1 MDNVFARSSAG
12 RGLLSSKDLRDPKVR
27 LLLMGGR
34 VLLWAAALVTMAP
47 IAWMVL
53 SSFRTASEL
62 YAVPQAYWPQAFSL
76 DNYEAALKLVPF
88 GLYVV
93 NSLILCLGSVLGQVL
108 TAAMAGYALSKLRV
122 RGAGAWMLL
131 FLTSL
136 MVPVELL
143 VLPLYLI
150 MKHFP
155 LGPGHPGVNL
165 LDSYWGLI
173 LPSVFSA
180 FAVFVAKDAM
190 DSVPSEILDAARIDG
205 CGEMRVFWKFALP
218 MVKPALAILGVFA
231 FVTSWNS
238 FFWPL
243 IVINNPDFYPLV
255 LGVQKLID
263 TGEPLNV
270 VLAALSLSTIP
281 SLVLLILFQRTL
293 IRGIAYTG
301 LFG

>member
-1 MDNVFARSSAG
+1 MSQN
-12 RGLLSSKDLRDPKVR
+12 DPIVI
-27 LLLMGGR
+27 
-34 VLLWAAALVTMAP
+34 VAAK
-47 IAWMVL
+47 
-53 SSFRTASEL
+53 RTAIGTLGGGLSPLSAHEL
-62 YAVPQAYWPQAFSL
+62 GAQVIKHVLADAK
-76 DNYEAALKLVPF
+76 LKADEVDEVL
-88 GLYVV
+88 
-93 NSLILCLGSVLGQVL
+93 LGQVL

-122 RGAGAWMLL
+122 RGANAWMLL